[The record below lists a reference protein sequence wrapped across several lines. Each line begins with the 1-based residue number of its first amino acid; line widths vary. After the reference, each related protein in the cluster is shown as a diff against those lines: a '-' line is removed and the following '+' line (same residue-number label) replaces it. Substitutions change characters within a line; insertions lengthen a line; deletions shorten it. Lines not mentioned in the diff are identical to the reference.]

1 MSGTNRAPRL
11 VRGRKK
17 GAEFTQAG
25 PPMQR
30 HPPRKPGRDSPRPQT
45 AAQGSA
51 STSTSSPL
59 HPRNRNWRDSQARR
73 TALHTHLQ
81 TLPDVRAAERP
92 PYNECMQS
100 ESPLDTLISAA
111 DRALRSVFAPAK
123 ATRPMPLPPPVLPA
137 TPQPGSV
144 SDDLA
149 TGAGAHREPSAPR
162 ANPTS
167 AHSTASTAPG
177 ARDTSAAGANPLSA
191 HPTAGAAPSARDTS
205 ATTAGANPTSAHPT
219 AGTAPST
226 RDSSTTGQAAPSS
239 SASEAPSASAASA
252 STATNSAAGNAT
264 ETSAPRRPGDL
275 TDAEKRT
282 AAALMRV
289 NHAGEIAAQ
298 ALYHG
303 QALMARSTATRE
315 LLLKAARE
323 ETDHLAWCE
332 TRLRDLDSRPS
343 LLNPLWYAGSF
354 AIGAAAALL
363 GDRISLGFVVETE
376 RQVEGHLDEHLAR
389 LPPGD
394 ARSRAILQTMQADEI
409 AHGMSAKA
417 AGGAELPAPVRALMR
432 STALVM
438 TRTAYW
444 I

>member
-1 MSGTNRAPRL
+1 
-11 VRGRKK
+11 
-17 GAEFTQAG
+17 
-25 PPMQR
+25 
-30 HPPRKPGRDSPRPQT
+30 
-45 AAQGSA
+45 
-51 STSTSSPL
+51 
-59 HPRNRNWRDSQARR
+59 
-73 TALHTHLQ
+73 
-81 TLPDVRAAERP
+81 
-92 PYNECMQS
+92 
-100 ESPLDTLISAA
+100 
-111 DRALRSVFAPAK
+111 
-123 ATRPMPLPPPVLPA
+123 MPLPPPALPA
-137 TPQPGSV
+137 APQPGSV

-149 TGAGAHREPSAPR
+149 TGAGAHRATNDSASR
-162 ANPTS
+162 ASTS
-167 AHSTASTAPG
+167 AESV
-177 ARDTSAAGANPLSA
+177 AAGS
-191 HPTAGAAPSARDTS
+191 
-205 ATTAGANPTSAHPT
+205 
-219 AGTAPST
+219 
-226 RDSSTTGQAAPSS
+226 
-239 SASEAPSASAASA
+239 
-252 STATNSAAGNAT
+252 AT

-275 TDAEKRT
+275 TDAEKRA

-376 RQVEGHLDEHLAR
+376 RQVEGHLDEHLVR

-394 ARSRAILQTMQADEI
+394 TRSRAILQTMQADEI

-438 TRTAYW
+438 THTAYW

>member
-1 MSGTNRAPRL
+1 
-11 VRGRKK
+11 
-17 GAEFTQAG
+17 
-25 PPMQR
+25 MQL
-30 HPPRKPGRDSPRPQT
+30 D
-45 AAQGSA
+45 
-51 STSTSSPL
+51 
-59 HPRNRNWRDSQARR
+59 
-73 TALHTHLQ
+73 
-81 TLPDVRAAERP
+81 
-92 PYNECMQS
+92 
-100 ESPLDTLISAA
+100 SPLDTLISAA
-111 DRALRSVFAPAK
+111 DRALRSVFAPAR
-123 ATRPMPLPPPVLPA
+123 AARPMPLPPPTPPA
-137 TPQPGSV
+137 TPQSTPY

-149 TGAGAHREPSAPR
+149 TGAGAHRT
-162 ANPTS
+162 TS
-167 AHSTASTAPG
+167 ASPARSPAESAAAAATSTTGTTQGAQDPRSAEGHAPASAAP
-177 ARDTSAAGANPLSA
+177 AAHDSSAAGHGHTTPN
-191 HPTAGAAPSARDTS
+191 APPS
-205 ATTAGANPTSAHPT
+205 ATTH
-219 AGTAPST
+219 
-226 RDSSTTGQAAPSS
+226 AAP
-239 SASEAPSASAASA
+239 ANEAPIAAAS
-252 STATNSAAGNAT
+252 
-264 ETSAPRRPGDL
+264 RHPGDL
-275 TDAEKRT
+275 TDTEKRT

-376 RQVEGHLDEHLAR
+376 RQVEGHLDQHLTR

-394 ARSRAILQTMQADEI
+394 AHSRAILQTMQADEI

-432 STALVM
+432 STARIM